1 LKDLLG
7 PDQRDDS
14 RLALWASAAG
24 AMILIAVASLVFGD
38 GPDMPD
44 PGGSGGPL
52 SYEQMDAT
60 GEIAAEI
67 QALRDRVD
75 LLTAENATLSRRLG
89 ALEGSSAPAAE
100 PVVSFTA
107 PLYGLELGVF
117 SDETALRRRW
127 DELQIRQPGALAG
140 LAGRLAE
147 RDRGDRVE
155 YVLVAGPFADSAAA
169 AERCDDPAL
178 AAIGCAPTLYGGN
191 ALEP

>member
-24 AMILIAVASLVFGD
+24 AMILIAVASFVFGD

-60 GEIAAEI
+60 GEIADEI

-89 ALEGSSAPAAE
+89 VLEGTSAPAEANV
-100 PVVSFTA
+100 PASG

-155 YVLVAGPFADSAAA
+155 YVLVAGPFTDSAAA

-191 ALEP
+191 ALDP